1 MTSPVCGV
9 IRDGVYNGS
18 MTEQSGSLLTS
29 PIVSRLRDIPET
41 IFSRITRLAVE
52 NNAINLGQGFPDSDG
67 PRRMLEI
74 ASEQILSGNNQY
86 APGRGVPELRKAI
99 SANRE
104 QSHGQ
109 VFDPD
114 TEVAVTVGAT
124 EGIAA
129 SILALVEPGS
139 EVVLI
144 EPYYDAYAAAVRLAG
159 GHHVAVPLLPTTDE
173 QGGPRWALDVEALRR
188 TVSDNTR
195 MIVVN
200 TPHNPT
206 GHVFT
211 TDEILA
217 ISEVAEAHDCLVLSD
232 EVYEHLV
239 FSGARHVPVASVGS
253 LRERTVTVSSTAKSF
268 NATGWKTGWVMGPA
282 PLVNAAITAK
292 QYMSFVGATPFQP
305 AVAYA
310 LREEADWVEGL
321 SQRLESNYKKIAK
334 VCGDIGMTVFPSDGS
349 YFVVTDISTCEAT
362 KSMTAD
368 DFCLALP
375 KDAGVAAIPVTAFVD
390 DKEQYRTLI
399 RWAFCNKANV
409 IDDAIDKLTA
419 WAKGK

>member
-1 MTSPVCGV
+1 M
-9 IRDGVYNGS
+9 
-18 MTEQSGSLLTS
+18 
-29 PIVSRLRDIPET
+29 
-41 IFSRITRLAVE
+41 
-52 NNAINLGQGFPDSDG
+52 
-67 PRRMLEI
+67 
-74 ASEQILSGNNQY
+74 
-86 APGRGVPELRKAI
+86 
-99 SANRE
+99 
-104 QSHGQ
+104 
-109 VFDPD
+109 
-114 TEVAVTVGAT
+114 TVGAT

-159 GHHVAVPLLPTTDE
+159 RHHVAVPLLPTTDE

-282 PLVNAAITAK
+282 PLV
-292 QYMSFVGATPFQP
+292 
-305 AVAYA
+305 
-310 LREEADWVEGL
+310 L
-321 SQRLESNYKKIAK
+321 S
-334 VCGDIGMTVFPSDGS
+334 
-349 YFVVTDISTCEAT
+349 
-362 KSMTAD
+362 
-368 DFCLALP
+368 
-375 KDAGVAAIPVTAFVD
+375 
-390 DKEQYRTLI
+390 LI
-399 RWAFCNKANV
+399 H
-409 IDDAIDKLTA
+409 I
-419 WAKGK
+419 